1 MSCSFQVYNDFRFNF
16 FFNYAVLYKGLPEFQ
31 KSFYCIYIMIKKS
44 PKYTT
49 EKDKIEIICIL
60 KVCIFLVNL
69 DIRQSM
75 SLKTKQKIWL
85 LTVILDRR

>member
-1 MSCSFQVYNDFRFNF
+1 
-16 FFNYAVLYKGLPEFQ
+16 
-31 KSFYCIYIMIKKS
+31 MIKKS

-49 EKDKIEIICIL
+49 EKDKIEIICVL
-60 KVCIFLVNL
+60 KVCIFNVNL

-85 LTVILDRR
+85 LTVFLDRR